1 MANEPNPHIVWRMDV
16 ARGIASRLAS
26 LGGMRA
32 IAVGGSV
39 ARGLADSY
47 SDLEMLLIWEE
58 QPTDA
63 VRHAIVVDLGATFL
77 YDYNG
82 PACEDN
88 LLLDG
93 LQVDFWH
100 NTVAHE
106 EAVLDAVLEGY
117 STDEG
122 DSNFL
127 DTVRACLPL
136 YGHGILA
143 RWKDGARG
151 YPDELATRVITRHI
165 GGFWSGH
172 LEAHAHR
179 DNPTAYYAA
188 LCALQEHLF
197 WVLLALNREYYPSQ
211 KWLYA
216 YLERM
221 ATAPPDVAARLRC
234 TFSAPADVAGEEM
247 LRLMSETLDLVEGRF
262 PEVNTGPARRRLGV
276 RRTPLQ
282 PPGVS

>member
-1 MANEPNPHIVWRMDV
+1 MLSGVWTWH
-16 ARGIASRLAS
+16 AASRAAWRS
-26 LGGMRA
+26 STVCA
-32 IAVGGSV
+32 PSPWGGSV
-39 ARGLADSY
+39 ARGCADPY
-47 SDLEMLLIWEE
+47 SDLEMLLVWEE

-63 VRHAIVVDLGATFL
+63 VRHAIVADLGATFL
-77 YDYNG
+77 YGCNG
-82 PACEDN
+82 PAHEDN

-106 EAVLDAVLEGY
+106 EAVLDAVLDAVLEGY

-127 DTVRACLPL
+127 DTVRACVPL
-136 YGHGILA
+136 HGHEVLA
-143 RWKDGARG
+143 RWKERARG
-151 YPDELATRVITRHI
+151 YPDELAARVISRHI
-165 GGFWSGH
+165 DGFWSGH
-172 LEAHAHR
+172 LEVHAHR

-197 WVLLALNREYYPSQ
+197 WVLLALNREYYPTL

-221 ATAPPDVAARLRC
+221 TVAPPDAEARLRR
-234 TFSAPADVAGEEM
+234 TFSAPAHEASDEM
-247 LRLMSETLDLVEGRF
+247 ARLMGETLSLVEERF
-262 PEVNTGPARRRLGV
+262 PQVDTGPARRRLAA
-276 RRTPLQ
+276 RRTPLY